1 LFNSQQ
7 RIEEAANSFHPQSV
21 VVLASLSHC
30 GYNLPMQYSLFAQQ
44 PEAITV
50 SDLTRYIR
58 QMFELDFRLQ
68 DVWVQGEI
76 SNLSRPSSGHVYF
89 TLKDSGAA
97 IKCAMWRTSVTPSVH
112 RLREG
117 AAILAHGKISVYE
130 VQGAY
135 QLYVDAIQSAGVGDL
150 YQQFEMLK
158 AKLQAEGLF
167 DPDRKRLLPAVVHAI
182 GIVTSPTGA
191 ALQDMLNIIGR
202 RWPLL
207 RVVLS
212 PTPVQG
218 DEAPPKIS
226 AALERL
232 YQRDDLDAI
241 IIARGGG
248 SIEDLWCFND
258 ESVARTIARAPV
270 PTISGVGHEV
280 DFTIA
285 DFVADVRAPTP
296 SAAAELITPDQEEV
310 RSALDAYASTL
321 DAIMA
326 DRIRQYRLRV
336 QLNERALAH
345 LSPKVKLANARQRLD
360 EAGNRMQDALLH
372 GLALRRER
380 IKGLAAQLNAYNPLN
395 VLARGYAVVRKES
408 GEVVRNVGQVVPGEQ
423 LAVRVS
429 DGEFRTRADEV

>member
-1 LFNSQQ
+1 M
-7 RIEEAANSFHPQSV
+7 P
-21 VVLASLSHC
+21 
-30 GYNLPMQYSLFAQQ
+30 YSLFAPQ
-44 PEAITV
+44 PEAVTV
-50 SDLTRYIR
+50 SELTRYIR
-58 QMFELDFRLQ
+58 EMFEVDYRLQ
-68 DVWVQGEI
+68 DIWVQGEI

-97 IKCAMWRTSVTPSVH
+97 LKCAMWRNSVTPNVH

-117 AAILAHGKISVYE
+117 DAILAHGKISVYE

-135 QLYVDAIQSAGVGDL
+135 QLYVDAIQTAGVGDL

-167 DPDRKRLLPAVVHAI
+167 DPERKRALPAAVHAI
-182 GIVTSPTGA
+182 GMVTSPTGA
-191 ALQDMLNIIGR
+191 ALQDMLNIIRR

-212 PTPVQG
+212 PAPVQG
-218 DEAPPKIS
+218 DDAPPKII

-232 YQRDDLDAI
+232 YRRTDLGAI
-241 IIARGGG
+241 VIARGGG

-258 ESVARTIARAPV
+258 ESVARTIARSPV

-310 RSALDAYASTL
+310 RSTLDDYTATL
-321 DAIMA
+321 DAIMS
-326 DRIRQYRLRV
+326 DQIRQLRLRV
-336 QLNERALAH
+336 QLNERALTH
-345 LSPKVKLANARQRLD
+345 LSPRVKLATARQRLD
-360 EAGNRMQDALLH
+360 EVEGRMQDALKH
-372 GLALRRER
+372 ALALKRER
-380 IKGLAAQLNAYNPLN
+380 ANSRTAQLMAYNPLN
-395 VLARGYAVVRKES
+395 VLARGYAVVRKEVS
-408 GEVVRNVGQVVPGEQ
+408 GEVVRSVAQVTTDER
-423 LAVRVS
+423 LTIRVS
-429 DGEFRTRADEV
+429 DGEIDAAVIAGRARVTPDG

>member
-1 LFNSQQ
+1 
-7 RIEEAANSFHPQSV
+7 
-21 VVLASLSHC
+21 
-30 GYNLPMQYSLFAQQ
+30 MQYSLFTQEPASV
-44 PEAITV
+44 TV

-58 QMFELDFRLQ
+58 QMFELDYRLQ

-97 IKCAMWRTSVTPSVH
+97 IKCAMWRASVTSNVQ

-117 AAILAHGKISVYE
+117 DAVLAHGKISVYE

-135 QLYVDAIQSAGVGDL
+135 QLYVDAIQTAGVGDL
-150 YQQFEMLK
+150 YQQFELLK
-158 AKLQAEGLF
+158 ARLQAEGLF
-167 DPDRKRLLPAVVHAI
+167 APDRKRLLPEVVHAI

-191 ALQDMLNIIGR
+191 ALQDMLNIIRR

-218 DEAPPKIS
+218 EDAPPQII

-232 YQRDDLDAI
+232 YERDDLDAI
-241 IIARGGG
+241 LIARGGG

-258 ESVARTIARAPV
+258 ERVARTIARSPV

-285 DFVADVRAPTP
+285 DFVADLRAPTP

-310 RSALDAYASTL
+310 RSTLDDYAATL
-321 DAIMA
+321 DAIML
-326 DRIRQYRLRV
+326 DRIRQLRLRV

-345 LSPKVKLANARQRLD
+345 LSPRVKLANARQRLD
-360 EAGNRMQDALLH
+360 EAGSRMQDAMLH
-372 GLALRRER
+372 GLVLRRER
-380 IKGLAAQLNAYNPLN
+380 AKSLSAQLNAYNPLN

-408 GEVVRNVGQVVPGEQ
+408 GEVVRSVTQMIPDER
-423 LAVRVS
+423 LTIRVS
-429 DGEFRTRADEV
+429 DGEFKTKAEG

>member
-1 LFNSQQ
+1 M
-7 RIEEAANSFHPQSV
+7 P
-21 VVLASLSHC
+21 
-30 GYNLPMQYSLFAQQ
+30 YSLFTQQ

-58 QMFELDFRLQ
+58 QIFEMDYRLQ
-68 DVWVQGEI
+68 DIWVQGEI

-97 IKCAMWRTSVTPSVH
+97 IKCAMWRTSVTPNVQ

-117 AAILAHGKISVYE
+117 DAILAHGKISVYE

-135 QLYVDAIQSAGVGDL
+135 QLYVDAIQTAGVGDL

-167 DPDRKRLLPAVVHAI
+167 EPDRKRVLPATVHAI

-191 ALQDMLNIIGR
+191 ALQDMLNIIRR

-207 RVVLS
+207 RVTLS

-218 DEAPPKIS
+218 DDAPPKII

-232 YQRDDLDAI
+232 YPRDDLDAI

-258 ESVARTIARAPV
+258 EDVARTIARSPV

-310 RSALDAYASTL
+310 RSTLGDYAGTL
-321 DAIMA
+321 DAIMT
-326 DRIRQYRLRV
+326 DRIRQQRLRV

-345 LSPKVKLANARQRLD
+345 LSPRVKLVNARQRLD
-360 EAGNRMQDALLH
+360 ETSNKMQDAVSHDLV
-372 GLALRRER
+372 LRRER
-380 IKGLAAQLNAYNPLN
+380 VRSLAAQLNAYNPLN
-395 VLARGYAVVRKES
+395 VLARGYAVVRKAAS
-408 GEVVRNVGQVVPGEQ
+408 GEVVRSVSQVTADEQ
-423 LAVRVS
+423 LTIRVS
-429 DGEFRTRADEV
+429 DGEFDTTVGARHSPERSG

>member
-1 LFNSQQ
+1 
-7 RIEEAANSFHPQSV
+7 
-21 VVLASLSHC
+21 
-30 GYNLPMQYSLFAQQ
+30 MQYSLFTQQ
-44 PEAITV
+44 PEAVTV
-50 SDLTRYIR
+50 SELTRYIR
-58 QMFELDFRLQ
+58 EMFELDYRLQ
-68 DVWVQGEI
+68 DIWVQGEI

-97 IKCAMWRTSVTPSVH
+97 VKCAMWRNSVTPSVQ

-117 AAILAHGKISVYE
+117 DAILAHGKLSVYE

-167 DPDRKRLLPAVVHAI
+167 DPDRKRPLPTSVHTI

-207 RVVLS
+207 RVILS
-212 PTPVQG
+212 ATPVQG
-218 DEAPPKIS
+218 DDAPPKIG

-258 ESVARTIARAPV
+258 EGVARTIARSPV

-310 RSALDAYASTL
+310 RSTL
-321 DAIMA
+321 EANAATLAAIMT
-326 DRIRQYRLRV
+326 DQLRQRQLRV
-336 QLNERALAH
+336 QLNQRALAH

-360 EAGNRMQDALLH
+360 EAGSRMQDAMSR
-372 GLALRRER
+372 GFVLRRER
-380 IKGLAAQLNAYNPLN
+380 IGSLAAQLKAYNPLN
-395 VLARGYAVVRKES
+395 VLARGYAVVRKEN
-408 GEVVRNVGQVVPGEQ
+408 GEVVRSVAQVTPDER
-423 LAVRVS
+423 LTVRVS
-429 DGEFRTRADEV
+429 DGEFGAQRK

>member
-1 LFNSQQ
+1 
-7 RIEEAANSFHPQSV
+7 
-21 VVLASLSHC
+21 
-30 GYNLPMQYSLFAQQ
+30 MQYSLFTQQ
-44 PEAITV
+44 PEAVTV
-50 SDLTRYIR
+50 SELTRYIR
-58 QMFELDFRLQ
+58 QMFELDYRLQ

-97 IKCAMWRTSVTPSVH
+97 IKCAMWRASVTPNVH

-117 AAILAHGKISVYE
+117 DAILAHGKISVYE

-135 QLYVDAIQSAGVGDL
+135 QLYVDAIQAAGVGDL
-150 YQQFEMLK
+150 YQQFERLK
-158 AKLQAEGLF
+158 AQLQAEGLF
-167 DPDRKRLLPAVVHAI
+167 DPDRKRALPAAVHAI

-218 DEAPPKIS
+218 DDAPPKII

-258 ESVARTIARAPV
+258 ERVARAIARSPV

-310 RSALDAYASTL
+310 RSTLEAYASTL
-321 DAIMA
+321 DVIMT

-345 LSPKVKLANARQRLD
+345 LSPKAKLANARQRLD
-360 EAGNRMQDALLH
+360 EAGSRMQDAMLH
-372 GLALRRER
+372 GLVLRRER
-380 IKGLAAQLNAYNPLN
+380 IRSLAAQLNAYNPLN
-395 VLARGYAVVRKES
+395 VLARGYAVVRKED
-408 GEVVRNVGQVVPGEQ
+408 GEVVRSVTQVTAGER
-423 LAVRVS
+423 LTIRVS
-429 DGEFRTRADEV
+429 DGDFKARVDGV

>member
-1 LFNSQQ
+1 
-7 RIEEAANSFHPQSV
+7 
-21 VVLASLSHC
+21 
-30 GYNLPMQYSLFAQQ
+30 MQYSLFSQ
-44 PEAITV
+44 PEAVTV
-50 SDLTRYIR
+50 SELTRYIR
-58 QMFELDFRLQ
+58 EMFELDYRLQ
-68 DVWVQGEI
+68 DVWVEGEI

-97 IKCAMWRTSVTPSVH
+97 IKCAMWRNSVTPSVQ

-117 AAILAHGKISVYE
+117 DAILAHGKISVYE

-150 YQQFEMLK
+150 YQQFERLK
-158 AKLQAEGLF
+158 AQLQAEGLF
-167 DPDRKRLLPAVVHAI
+167 ETDRKRALPAAVHAI

-218 DEAPPKIS
+218 DDALPKII

-258 ESVARTIARAPV
+258 ERVARTIARAPV

-310 RSALDAYASTL
+310 RSTLESYASTL
-321 DAIMA
+321 DAIMT

-336 QLNERALAH
+336 QLNARALAH

-360 EAGNRMQDALLH
+360 EAGSRMQDAMLH
-372 GLALRRER
+372 GLVLRRER
-380 IKGLAAQLNAYNPLN
+380 IRSLTAQLNAYNPLN
-395 VLARGYAVVRKES
+395 VLARGYAVVRKED
-408 GEVVRNVGQVVPGEQ
+408 GEVVRSVAQVTAGER
-423 LAVRVS
+423 LTIRVS
-429 DGEFRTRADEV
+429 DGDFKARVDGV

>member
-1 LFNSQQ
+1 
-7 RIEEAANSFHPQSV
+7 
-21 VVLASLSHC
+21 
-30 GYNLPMQYSLFAQQ
+30 MQYSLFTQQ
-44 PEAITV
+44 PEAVTV
-50 SDLTRYIR
+50 SELTRYIR
-58 QMFELDFRLQ
+58 QMFELDYRLQ

-97 IKCAMWRTSVTPSVH
+97 IKCAMWRTSVTPNVH

-117 AAILAHGKISVYE
+117 DAILAHGKISVYE

-150 YQQFEMLK
+150 YQQFELLK

-167 DPDRKRLLPAVVHAI
+167 EPDRKRALPEVVRAI
-182 GIVTSPTGA
+182 GIVTSPTSA

-218 DEAPPKIS
+218 DDALPKII

-232 YQRDDLDAI
+232 YQRNDLDTI

-258 ESVARTIARAPV
+258 EGVARTIARSPV

-296 SAAAELITPDQEEV
+296 SAAAELITPDQDEV
-310 RSALDAYASTL
+310 RSTLGDYAATL
-321 DAIMA
+321 DAIMT

-345 LSPKVKLANARQRLD
+345 LSPKVKLINARQRLD
-360 EAGNRMQDALLH
+360 EAGSRMQDALKH
-372 GLALRRER
+372 ALALKRER
-380 IKGLAAQLNAYNPLN
+380 VNSRVAQLNAYNPLN
-395 VLARGYAVVRKES
+395 VLARGYAVVRKTSS
-408 GEVVRNVGQVVPGEQ
+408 GEVVRSVTQVTADER
-423 LAVRVS
+423 LTIRVS
-429 DGEFRTRADEV
+429 DGEFAAQSNKPQRHGNTEK

>member
-1 LFNSQQ
+1 
-7 RIEEAANSFHPQSV
+7 
-21 VVLASLSHC
+21 
-30 GYNLPMQYSLFAQQ
+30 MQYSLFSQ
-44 PEAITV
+44 PEAAAGTYTV
-50 SDLTRYIR
+50 SELTRYIR
-58 QMFELDFRLQ
+58 QMFELDYRLQ
-68 DVWVQGEI
+68 DLWVQGEV

-97 IKCAMWRTSVTPSVH
+97 IKCAMWRNSVTPVVQ

-117 AAILAHGKISVYE
+117 DAISAHGKISVYE

-135 QLYVDAIQSAGVGDL
+135 QLYVDAIQTAGVGDL
-150 YQQFEMLK
+150 YQQFERLK
-158 AKLQAEGLF
+158 AQLQAEGLF
-167 DPDRKRLLPAVVHAI
+167 APERKRALPEVVRAV
-182 GIVTSPTGA
+182 GLVTSPTGA
-191 ALQDMLNIIGR
+191 ALQDILNIIRR

-207 RVVLS
+207 HVVLS

-218 DEAPPKIS
+218 DDAPPKII

-232 YQRDDLDAI
+232 YQRADLDAI

-258 ESVARTIARAPV
+258 ERVARTIARSPV

-310 RSALDAYASTL
+310 RSTLSDYAVTL
-321 DAIMA
+321 DAILS
-326 DRIRQYRLRV
+326 DRIRQHRLQV

-345 LSPKVKLANARQRLD
+345 LSPRVKLANARQRLD
-360 EAGNRMQDALLH
+360 EAGGRMREAVLH
-372 GLALRRER
+372 GLVLRRER
-380 IKGLAAQLNAYNPLN
+380 IKSLEAQLNAYHPLN
-395 VLARGYAVVRKES
+395 VLARGYAVVRKETT
-408 GEVVRNVGQVVPGEQ
+408 GEVVRSVAQVTAGEQ
-423 LAVRVS
+423 LTVRVS
-429 DGEFRTRADEV
+429 DGEFTAKSD

>member
-1 LFNSQQ
+1 
-7 RIEEAANSFHPQSV
+7 
-21 VVLASLSHC
+21 
-30 GYNLPMQYSLFAQQ
+30 MQYSLFAQQ
-44 PEAITV
+44 PEAVTV
-50 SDLTRYIR
+50 SELTRYIR
-58 QMFELDFRLQ
+58 QMFELDYRLQ

-97 IKCAMWRTSVTPSVH
+97 IKCAMWRTSVTPNVQ

-117 AAILAHGKISVYE
+117 DAILAHGKISVYE

-167 DPDRKRLLPAVVHAI
+167 DPDRKRLLPAGVHTI

-191 ALQDMLNIIGR
+191 VLQDMLNIIKR

-207 RVVLS
+207 RVVLA

-218 DEAPPKIS
+218 SDAPPRIC

-232 YQRDDLDAI
+232 YQRADPATASGQRLDAI
-241 IIARGGG
+241 VIARGGG

-258 ESVARTIARAPV
+258 EQVARTIARSPV

-285 DFVADVRAPTP
+285 DFVADLRAPTP
-296 SAAAELITPDQEEV
+296 SAAAELITPDQDEV
-310 RSALDAYASTL
+310 RSILGAYAATL
-321 DAIMA
+321 DAIMS
-326 DRIRQYRLRV
+326 DRIGQYRLRL
-336 QLNERALAH
+336 QLNERTLAH
-345 LSPKVKLANARQRLD
+345 LSPRVKLANARQRLD
-360 EAGNRMQDALLH
+360 EAGSRMQDALKH
-372 GLALRRER
+372 ALALKRER
-380 IKGLAAQLNAYNPLN
+380 VNSRAAQLNAYNPLS
-395 VLARGYAVVRKES
+395 VLARGYAVVRKEN
-408 GEVVRNVGQVVPGEQ
+408 GEVVRRVSQVTADER
-423 LAVRVS
+423 LTIRVS
-429 DGEFRTRADEV
+429 DGEFKTKAEG

>member
-1 LFNSQQ
+1 M
-7 RIEEAANSFHPQSV
+7 QS
-21 VVLASLSHC
+21 
-30 GYNLPMQYSLFAQQ
+30 SLFTQ
-44 PEAITV
+44 PEAVTV
-50 SDLTRYIR
+50 SELTRYIR
-58 QMFELDFRLQ
+58 QMFELDYRLQ

-97 IKCAMWRTSVTPSVH
+97 IKCAMWRNSVTPNVH

-117 AAILAHGKISVYE
+117 DAVLAHGKISVYE

-150 YQQFEMLK
+150 YQQFELFK

-167 DPDRKRLLPAVVHAI
+167 NPDRKRALPEVVYAI

-218 DEAPPKIS
+218 DDAPPKII

-258 ESVARTIARAPV
+258 ERVARTIARSPV

-310 RSALDAYASTL
+310 RSTLEAYATTL
-321 DAIMA
+321 DAILT

-360 EAGNRMQDALLH
+360 EAGSRMQDATLH
-372 GLALRRER
+372 GLVLRRER
-380 IKGLAAQLNAYNPLN
+380 VRSLAAQLNAYNPLN
-395 VLARGYAVVRKES
+395 VLARGYAVVRKED
-408 GEVVRNVGQVVPGEQ
+408 GEVVRSVMQVTPGDA
-423 LAVRVS
+423 LTIRVS
-429 DGEFRTRADEV
+429 DGEINARTQP

>member
-1 LFNSQQ
+1 M
-7 RIEEAANSFHPQSV
+7 AAF
-21 VVLASLSHC
+21 ASRFYVD
-30 GYNLPMQYSLFAQQ
+30 YNLLMQYSLFSQ

-58 QMFELDFRLQ
+58 QLFEVDYRLQ
-68 DVWVQGEI
+68 DIWVQGEI

-97 IKCAMWRTSVTPSVH
+97 IKCAMWRNSVTPNVQ

-117 AAILAHGKISVYE
+117 DAILAHGKISVYE

-135 QLYVDAIQSAGVGDL
+135 QLYVDAIRAAGVGDL
-150 YQQFEMLK
+150 YQQFERLK
-158 AKLQAEGLF
+158 AQLQAEGLF
-167 DPDRKRLLPAVVHAI
+167 EPDRKRALPAAVHAI

-191 ALQDMLNIIGR
+191 ALQDMLNIISR

-218 DEAPPKIS
+218 DDAPPKIS

-241 IIARGGG
+241 IVARGGG

-258 ESVARTIARAPV
+258 ENVARTIARSPL

-296 SAAAELITPDQEEV
+296 SAAAELITLDQEEI
-310 RSALDAYASTL
+310 RSTL
-321 DAIMA
+321 SDYAATLNALMS
-326 DRIRQYRLRV
+326 DRIRQQRLRV
-336 QLNERALAH
+336 QINERALAH
-345 LSPKVKLANARQRLD
+345 LSPRVKLVNARQRLD
-360 EAGNRMQDALLH
+360 EASGKLQAALKH
-372 GLALRRER
+372 ALILKRER
-380 IKGLAAQLNAYNPLN
+380 VNSRAAQLNAFNPLN

-408 GEVVRNVGQVVPGEQ
+408 GEVVRSVAQVATDER
-423 LAVRVS
+423 LTIRVS
-429 DGEFRTRADEV
+429 DGEFTTTTD

>member
-1 LFNSQQ
+1 MSAEQDDEHG
-7 RIEEAANSFHPQSV
+7 RPVSF
-21 VVLASLSHC
+21 ASCFCC
-30 GYNLPMQYSLFAQQ
+30 GYNHLMQYSLFSQQ

-58 QMFELDFRLQ
+58 EMFEVDYRLQ
-68 DVWVQGEI
+68 DIWVQGEI

-97 IKCAMWRTSVTPSVH
+97 IKCAMWRNSVTPSVQ

-117 AAILAHGKISVYE
+117 DAVLAHGKISVYE

-135 QLYVDAIQSAGVGDL
+135 QLYVDAVQTAGVGDL
-150 YQQFEMLK
+150 YQQFERLK

-167 DPDRKRLLPAVVHAI
+167 EPDRKRALPAAVHAI
-182 GIVTSPTGA
+182 GSVTSLTGS
-191 ALQDMLNIIGR
+191 ALQDMLNIIRR

-207 RVVLS
+207 RVVLA

-218 DEAPPKIS
+218 DDAPPRII

-241 IIARGGG
+241 IMARGGG

-258 ESVARTIARAPV
+258 ESVARTIARSPV

-310 RSALDAYASTL
+310 RSTLADYAATL
-321 DAIMA
+321 DAILS
-326 DRIRQYRLRV
+326 DRIRQSRLRV
-336 QLNERALAH
+336 QLNERALMH
-345 LSPKVKLANARQRLD
+345 LSPRVKLINARQRLD
-360 EAGNRMQDALLH
+360 EAGSRMQEAILH
-372 GLALRRER
+372 NLVLRRER
-380 IKGLAAQLNAYNPLN
+380 VKSFGAQLNAFNPLS
-395 VLARGYAVVRKES
+395 VLARGYAVVRKEAS
-408 GEVVRNVGQVVPGEQ
+408 GEVVRSVAQVTAGEQ
-423 LAVRVS
+423 LTIRVS
-429 DGEFRTRADEV
+429 DGEFKARADEV

>member
-1 LFNSQQ
+1 
-7 RIEEAANSFHPQSV
+7 
-21 VVLASLSHC
+21 
-30 GYNLPMQYSLFAQQ
+30 MQYSLFSQQ
-44 PEAITV
+44 PEAVTV
-50 SDLTRYIR
+50 SELTRYIR
-58 QMFELDFRLQ
+58 EMFEVDYRLQ
-68 DVWVQGEI
+68 DIWVQGEI

-89 TLKDSGAA
+89 TLKDSAAA
-97 IKCAMWRTSVTPSVH
+97 IKCAMWRTSVTPNVQ

-117 AAILAHGKISVYE
+117 DAILAHGKISVYE
-130 VQGAY
+130 VQGVY
-135 QLYVDAIQSAGVGDL
+135 QLYVDAIQTAGVGDL

-158 AKLQAEGLF
+158 AKLQTEGLF
-167 DPDRKRLLPAVVHAI
+167 EPDRKRALPAAVHAS

-191 ALQDMLNIIGR
+191 ALQDMLNIIRR

-218 DEAPPKIS
+218 DDAPPKII

-241 IIARGGG
+241 IVARGGG
-248 SIEDLWCFND
+248 AIEDLWCFND
-258 ESVARTIARAPV
+258 EGVARTIARSPV

-310 RSALDAYASTL
+310 RSTLSDYAATL
-321 DAIMA
+321 DALMT
-326 DRIRQYRLRV
+326 DRIRQARLRV

-345 LSPKVKLANARQRLD
+345 LSPRVRLANARQRLD
-360 EAGNRMQDALLH
+360 DASSKMQDAVRHSLILK
-372 GLALRRER
+372 RER
-380 IKGLAAQLNAYNPLN
+380 VNSWMAQLNAYNPLN

-408 GEVVRNVGQVVPGEQ
+408 TGEVVRSVAQVTADEQ
-423 LAVRVS
+423 LTIRVS
-429 DGEFRTRADEV
+429 DGEFKTKAEG